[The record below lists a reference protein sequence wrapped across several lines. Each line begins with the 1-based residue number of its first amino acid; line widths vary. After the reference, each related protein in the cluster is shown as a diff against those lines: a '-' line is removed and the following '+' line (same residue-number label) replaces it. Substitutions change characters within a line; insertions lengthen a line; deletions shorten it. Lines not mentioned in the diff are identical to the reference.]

1 MWFGETPI
9 LWYQNV
15 QAGHAMLI
23 AFQYRRLKRILPTNK
38 FLAKIGIKQDPSAL
52 STASLRKI

>member
-1 MWFGETPI
+1 MRIEETTI
-9 LWYQNV
+9 LCHQNV
-15 QAGHAMLI
+15 QAGHGMLI
-23 AFQYRRLKRILPTNK
+23 TLQYRLLQRLLPTNK